1 MSKQL
6 LLTIGRGL
14 AMLVAVYVPTF
25 AVVSAVVISGASLEA
40 AIPVM
45 IGVSL
50 GIALLLMAT
59 VGGRRFRSF
68 GFRLAGAKV
77 LWGSLCLGVA
87 VAVLLRGLARVMGV
101 QQASMAELATWQVVL
116 FFWVAAPVQEEVIF
130 RGLLQGTL
138 QGGFPGLIPVAR
150 WKFSVAALVSAVAF
164 ALVHLALPTV
174 GASSGATAFVVAS
187 ALILGLAA
195 GQLRWSTGSLV
206 PCFVIHALFNI
217 IIG

>member
-1 MSKQL
+1 MFKQL

-14 AMLVAVYVPTF
+14 AMLAAVYVPTF
-25 AVVSAVVISGASLEA
+25 VVVSAVVISGASLEA

-45 IGVSL
+45 IGISL
-50 GIALLLMAT
+50 GIALILMAT
-59 VGGRRFRSF
+59 VGGRRFQAF
-68 GFRLAGAKV
+68 GFRPAGAKV
-77 LWGSLCLGVA
+77 LWWSLCLGVA

-206 PCFVIHALFNI
+206 PGFVIHALFNI

>member
-6 LLTIGRGL
+6 LLTLGRGL
-14 AMLVAVYVPTF
+14 AMLAAVYVPTF
-25 AVVSAVVISGASLEA
+25 AVMSAVVISGASLEA

-59 VGGRRFRSF
+59 VGGKRFQSF
-68 GFRLAGAKV
+68 GFRPAGARM
-77 LWGSLCLGVA
+77 LWWSLCLGVA
-87 VAVLLRGLARVMGV
+87 VA
-101 QQASMAELATWQVVL
+101 
-116 FFWVAAPVQEEVIF
+116 F
-130 RGLLQGTL
+130 
-138 QGGFPGLIPVAR
+138 
-150 WKFSVAALVSAVAF
+150 AF
-164 ALVHLALPTV
+164 VHLALPTV
-174 GASSGATAFVVAS
+174 GASSEATAFVVAS
-187 ALILGLAA
+187 ALVLGLAA

>member
-1 MSKQL
+1 M
-6 LLTIGRGL
+6 L
-14 AMLVAVYVPTF
+14 AAVYVPTF
-25 AVVSAVVISGASLEA
+25 VVVSAVVISGASLEA

-59 VGGRRFRSF
+59 AGGRRFRSF
-68 GFRLAGAKV
+68 GFRPAGAKV
-77 LWGSLCLGVA
+77 LWRSLCLGVA
-87 VAVLLRGLARVMGV
+87 VAVLLRGLARMMGV
-101 QQASMAELATWQVVL
+101 QQASITGLATWQVVL

-195 GQLRWSTGSLV
+195 GQLRWSTGSLA
-206 PCFVIHALFNI
+206 PGFVIHALFNI

>member
-1 MSKQL
+1 MFKQF
-6 LLTIGRGL
+6 LLTLGRGL
-14 AMLVAVYVPTF
+14 AMLAAVYVPTF
-25 AVVSAVVISGASLEA
+25 VVVSAVVISGASLEA

-45 IGVSL
+45 IGISL

-68 GFRLAGAKV
+68 GFRPAGAKV
-77 LWGSLCLGVA
+77 LGRSLCLGVA
-87 VAVLLRGLARVMGV
+87 LSILLRWLARVMGV
-101 QQASMAELATWQVVL
+101 QQASMTGLATWQVVL